1 MLALLTPGLLN
12 IFVQSLKGIVTKPL
26 RSIEEIISSQLF
38 WGESVS
44 TLARRSAEEGFS
56 SINLSPF
63 AH

>member
-44 TLARRSAEEGFS
+44 TLARRSAEE
-56 SINLSPF
+56 
-63 AH
+63 